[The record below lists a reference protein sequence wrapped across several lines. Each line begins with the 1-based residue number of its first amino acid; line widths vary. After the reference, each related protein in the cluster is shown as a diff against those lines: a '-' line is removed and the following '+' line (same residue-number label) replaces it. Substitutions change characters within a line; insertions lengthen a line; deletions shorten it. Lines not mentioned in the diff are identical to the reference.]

1 LLNGTSIPIQ
11 WLLCYEAIMGSQAK
25 GKKLSGAQVGS
36 YNVLKI
42 MSLNISLAILRCQVL
57 YLCLGLPNFD
67 KLSFLSIAR
76 T

>member
-1 LLNGTSIPIQ
+1 
-11 WLLCYEAIMGSQAK
+11 MGSQAK

-42 MSLNISLAILRCQVL
+42 MSLTGSVAIFRGPVL